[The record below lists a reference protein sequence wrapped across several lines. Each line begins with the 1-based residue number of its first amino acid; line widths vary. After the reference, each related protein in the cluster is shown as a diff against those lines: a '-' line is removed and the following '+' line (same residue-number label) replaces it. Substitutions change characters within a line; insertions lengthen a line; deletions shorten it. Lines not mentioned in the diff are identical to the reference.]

1 MQNKF
6 SAAYLSNTYIPYI
19 PQTYV
24 ANNKHTYTLKI
35 HRRAEFY
42 S

>member
-1 MQNKF
+1 MQHKF
-6 SAAYLSNTYIPYI
+6 AAVYLSNAYIPYI
-19 PQTYV
+19 WQTYV